1 MALNKTQDEEEEKL
15 NQWISAIVDI
25 ECENKRIAKTE
36 ISKIIGP
43 PSSLLKK
50 EELNEFSS
58 MIQILVKIDEKVYL
72 DSIDIYEIQSN
83 GFLLSK
89 IEAKNEENDD
99 WICLWESNKP
109 RHLTLENRIFQ
120 PIITPTMFKSNIL
133 RLTTKSVSFIDAIG

>member
-1 MALNKTQDEEEEKL
+1 MALNKTQVEEEEKL

-25 ECENKRIAKTE
+25 ECENKRIEKTE

-50 EELNEFSS
+50 EEFNDFTSI
-58 MIQILVKIDEKVYL
+58 IQILVKIDEKVYI
-72 DSIDIYEIQSN
+72 DSLDIYEIQSN
-83 GFLLSK
+83 GLLLTK
-89 IEAKNEENDD
+89 IEAKNEEIDD
-99 WICLWESNKP
+99 WVCLWESNQP
-109 RHLTLENRIFQ
+109 RHLILENRLFQ

>member
-58 MIQILVKIDEKVYL
+58 MIQILVKIDEKVYIDSL
-72 DSIDIYEIQSN
+72 DVYEIQSN
-83 GFLLSK
+83 GLLLTK

-99 WICLWESNKP
+99 WICLWESNQP
-109 RHLTLENRIFQ
+109 RQLILENRIFQ